1 MSEPTR
7 RKYVSLSEDEVCSQ
21 LYGVDNDIEVTQ
33 VDKTI
38 MFPEPVDESLA
49 QAYADHQWSRNQD
62 LESWEAVIETP
73 SVEPLYNY
81 SKEIT
86 KFIKS
91 NFYIEYPDN
100 IILTKLQKEREVT
113 NA

>member
-1 MSEPTR
+1 M
-7 RKYVSLSEDEVCSQ
+7 
-21 LYGVDNDIEVTQ
+21 
-33 VDKTI
+33 DKTDLWQLTIEAQTGESEFLYNGTFI

-73 SVEPLYNY
+73 SVKPIYNY

-91 NFYIEYPDN
+91 HFYIEYPNN
-100 IILTKLQKEREVT
+100 IILTKLQKESEVQD
-113 NA
+113 A